1 MGLVLVI
8 GLVINIGLYLIRKFW
23 LKYEYNR
30 ISSQIAYGDITI
42 IMIFIT
48 LFTVSFHLQFVHLL
62 ISTYIFHILYSLFF
76 KGTFIKNDDDEPE
89 GNKV

>member
-30 ISSQIAYGDITI
+30 ISSQIAYGDTTI

-48 LFTVSFHLQFVHLL
+48 LFTVSFHLQFVYLL

-76 KGTFIKNDDDEPE
+76 KSTFIKNDDDEPK